1 GQADPVRSQR
11 GRRSVLRRLPAAPAR
26 RRAPAHE
33 GTLRRLMAGDPQ
45 LFEEQA
51 HLDRTYAAYDAL
63 IDVLSVSRRDR
74 HGDVFTEEVLEQ
86 MRLERLRAYT
96 SASGPLYFGRID
108 RVGDEPLYIGRHA
121 VAAAD
126 SHLLAINWRAP
137 AAEAFYAA
145 TPSDPRGLTRRRRLD
160 IEERTVL

>member
-1 GQADPVRSQR
+1 MAADRELV
-11 GRRSVLRRLPAAPAR
+11 
-26 RRAPAHE
+26 
-33 GTLRRLMAGDPQ
+33 
-45 LFEEQA
+45 EEQA
-51 HLDRTYAAYDAL
+51 HLDRTYAAYDGL
-63 IDVLSVSRRDR
+63 IDALSARRRDR

-108 RVGDEPLYIGRHA
+108 PVDGEPLYIGRPA
-121 VAAAD
+121 AAAAD

-137 AAEAFYAA
+137 AAESFYAA

-160 IEERTVL
+160 IEERTVLGFVDEQLAVGGEDHLTE